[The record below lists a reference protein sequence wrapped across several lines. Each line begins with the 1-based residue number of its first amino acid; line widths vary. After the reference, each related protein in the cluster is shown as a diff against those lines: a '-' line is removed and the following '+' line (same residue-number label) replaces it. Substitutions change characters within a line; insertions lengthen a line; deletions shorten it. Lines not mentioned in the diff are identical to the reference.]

1 MRRHRVL
8 LAGFLLLS
16 AVAAGCA
23 AVAPSEDV
31 SVVHSALMAGD
42 MLVISQV
49 YGGGG
54 NANAPYKAD
63 YVELFNRG
71 TSDVSLAGASL
82 QYSSAGTNTYGNV
95 VPLPNA
101 TLAAGKHFLVR
112 FATGANGDDLP
123 IATDLT
129 STTNL
134 SASDGKLVL
143 SSGATS
149 VTCAGACGGAATVID
164 FVGFGSA
171 NDAEG
176 AAAPAGSNTKA
187 LFRKDQGCTDT
198 DHNDADFATG
208 APGNLHNA
216 SSDATVCGEPVDAGP
231 DADAGDDGGDAGDAG
246 DAGDSGDAGD
256 GGRPDASV
264 DGGDA
269 GDAGDAR
276 APDDDGPT
284 PRDAG
289 KSSPIDDWVPQPAPA
304 VGDGCAA
311 ASGRAPS
318 ALGVFA
324 ALASVLGLAARRRRK
339 GAR

>member
-8 LAGFLLLS
+8 LAGFSLVS
-16 AVAAGCA
+16 AIAAGCA
-23 AVAPSEDV
+23 EGASSSSEDV
-31 SVVHSALMAGD
+31 GVVHAALTAGD
-42 MLVISQV
+42 TLVISQI

-54 NANAPYKAD
+54 NAGAPYTAD

-71 TSDVSLAGASL
+71 TTSVSLSGASL
-82 QYSSAGTNTYGNV
+82 QYSSAANDAYASV
-95 VPLPNA
+95 VALPDF
-101 TLAAGKHFLVR
+101 TLEAGKHFLVR
-112 FATGANGDDLP
+112 FGSPSNPKGVDLP
-123 IATDLT
+123 VAADAT
-129 STTNL
+129 STTNV
-134 SASDGKLVL
+134 SATDGKLVL

-149 VTCAGACGGAATVID
+149 VTCAGACAGAATVID

-216 SSDATVCGEPVDAGP
+216 SSDATICGEPVDAGP
-231 DADAGDDGGDAGDAG
+231 DADAGDDGDAGDAG
-246 DAGDSGDAGD
+246 DAGDSGDAG
-256 GGRPDASV
+256 RPDASA

-269 GDAGDAR
+269 GDAGRLDASV
-276 APDDDGPT
+276 GPT
-284 PRDAG
+284 TRDAG
-289 KSSPIDDWVPQPAPA
+289 KTSPIDDWVPQPAPA

-318 ALGVFA
+318 AIGLFA
-324 ALASVLGLAARRRRK
+324 ALAAVLGLAARRRRK